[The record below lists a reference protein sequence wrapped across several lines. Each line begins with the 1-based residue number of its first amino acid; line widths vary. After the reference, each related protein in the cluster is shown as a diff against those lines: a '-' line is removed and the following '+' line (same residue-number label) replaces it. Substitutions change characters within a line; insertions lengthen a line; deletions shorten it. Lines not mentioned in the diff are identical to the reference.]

1 MEIIIEQV
9 KNDDGVEAIMQIR
22 EQVFVR
28 ELGITLAPS
37 SASEN
42 GRATFLLARVGL
54 DRKPVG
60 SLCVIDTSHDR
71 KLHQSFGLKF
81 ESKARVAR
89 YTHLAV
95 LKPYRGC
102 HIPLAMML
110 AAYRRVIV
118 PRHFDYTWLLFD
130 VERAADSFL
139 VHRLGFGTLP
149 ETFVSEYGCRCPLV
163 RDERTLSSAQFIR
176 QAESYLE
183 QQDLNALNDR
193 ASLKHT
199 RETLMT
205 CAARSR

>member
-1 MEIIIEQV
+1 MEIMVEQV
-9 KNDDGVEAIMQIR
+9 TNDDGVEAIMQIR

-28 ELGITLAPS
+28 ELGIALVPS
-37 SASEN
+37 SSSEN
-42 GRATFLLARVGL
+42 GRATFLLARVGP
-54 DRKPVG
+54 DKEPVG
-60 SLCVIDTSHDR
+60 SLCVLDTSHDR
-71 KLHQSFGLKF
+71 QLHESFGLKF
-81 ESKARVAR
+81 EPGARVAR

-95 LKPYRGC
+95 LEPYRGL

-110 AAYRRVIV
+110 EARRRVIV
-118 PRHFDYTWLLFD
+118 PRQFDYTWLLFD
-130 VERAADSFL
+130 VERAPDSFL

-149 ETFVSEYGCRCPLV
+149 GAFVSEYGCRCPLV

-199 RETLMT
+199 GKTLVT
-205 CAARSR
+205 YEARSR